1 MIVKNQSMVKRQ
13 NCVIWIRILHTV
25 YIKAD
30 NVCRDI
36 FIHWMVFRYMYLEKY
51 ELDTAKKFSGPG
63 LAWQAVLKNIKVKLH
78 CLTDIDMLLMVEN
91 VRGRIWYYISW
102 YAKANDKCIKDV
114 NKKKKII
121 IYSIFGCIHQWAML
135 QKLPVNNFQ
144 WIKDTSGFNEDT
156 IKYYNEESNEEY
168 FLEVY
173 GQYLQKLC
181 ELHNNLPLLP
191 EGITVKK
198 V

>member
-1 MIVKNQSMVKRQ
+1 
-13 NCVIWIRILHTV
+13 
-25 YIKAD
+25 
-30 NVCRDI
+30 
-36 FIHWMVFRYMYLEKY
+36 
-51 ELDTAKKFSGPG
+51 
-63 LAWQAVLKNIKVKLH
+63 
-78 CLTDIDMLLMVEN
+78 
-91 VRGRIWYYISW
+91 
-102 YAKANDKCIKDV
+102 
-114 NKKKKII
+114 
-121 IYSIFGCIHQWAML
+121 ML

-168 FLEVY
+168 FLEVD
-173 GQYLQKLC
+173 GQYLPKLC